1 MSVGAALA
9 AQYKKVPLRK
19 SPELRVQNSKSRTR
33 TQKTHA
39 EHSSVELKPVCSP
52 KLYHQIESM
61 RKHRRA
67 DSQVQMVNMFERTTN
82 MTYSSLSILAFLY
95 VSLLLWF
102 FRSYISQMSS
112 YINTDPTM
120 LAWSFYTSLSLY
132 QLNFSDIPPIF
143 TIFLKL

>member
-1 MSVGAALA
+1 
-9 AQYKKVPLRK
+9 
-19 SPELRVQNSKSRTR
+19 
-33 TQKTHA
+33 
-39 EHSSVELKPVCSP
+39 
-52 KLYHQIESM
+52 M